1 MEMEDSLAD
10 DSANLERDS
19 KEMDHLRVEGAAI
32 AEDSDT
38 IAKYQYVPAESD
50 TSMDIADVAVLD
62 RDSNEVLC
70 IVMENS
76 QFACSL
82 LGHEGNCAIN
92 TVRRRHSR

>member
-1 MEMEDSLAD
+1 MSNFVNRNLDDQIGFEQGNFGETSSVEMEDSLAD
-10 DSANLERDS
+10 DL
-19 KEMDHLRVEGAAI
+19 
-32 AEDSDT
+32 
-38 IAKYQYVPAESD
+38 PAESD

-82 LGHEGNCAIN
+82 LGHEGNCEIN
-92 TVRRRHSR
+92 TERRRHTR